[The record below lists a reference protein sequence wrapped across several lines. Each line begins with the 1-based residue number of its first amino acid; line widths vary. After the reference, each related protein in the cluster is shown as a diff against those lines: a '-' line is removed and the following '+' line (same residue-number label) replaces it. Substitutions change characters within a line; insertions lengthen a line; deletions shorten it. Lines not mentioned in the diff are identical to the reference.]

1 MAASRLIKW
10 PTHLAITVDVIFVNA
25 ESIDNVHEVD
35 STIYDSEG
43 TAAEAKTHVRSR
55 MPPREGAYIVTQAPP
70 ATSPLRFNINDPENM
85 RLFPEAFDGT
95 EPDSGQQCHALTDH
109 ASCLR
114 SLRRHHSTRR
124 FRCNPITTAHSEH
137 LQELYELPC
146 SAPITKQHHNRQVS
160 NARYVFDYAYRVR
173 RGIAVDSQAIRY
185 KNSHLG
191 AWILP
196 TERDR
201 DQPPPDP
208 TNSDR
213 SSSSRRTSAPS
224 ALSTSASH
232 AQQSLPPS
240 AAASTSGQTAP
251 TTQIVAS
258 TSATR
263 PEQPASIPA
272 HNDLT
277 ASYQQQPH
285 TSTPPYQPEAST
297 SDIRMDVDTEGFEV
311 IYSKLRVNPDQ
322 HHDDSTDSDRLEWQI
337 PPALHKGPKAA
348 EGESPFYKQRRL
360 RNVNH
365 PI

>member
-10 PTHLAITVDVIFVNA
+10 PTHLAITVDVILVNA

-55 MPPREGAYIVTQAPP
+55 MPPKEGAYIVTQAPP

-85 RLFPEAFDGT
+85 
-95 EPDSGQQCHALTDH
+95 
-109 ASCLR
+109 
-114 SLRRHHSTRR
+114 
-124 FRCNPITTAHSEH
+124 
-137 LQELYELPC
+137 
-146 SAPITKQHHNRQVS
+146 
-160 NARYVFDYAYRVR
+160 RVR

-213 SSSSRRTSAPS
+213 LSSSRRTSAPF

-232 AQQSLPPS
+232 AQQSLPPSAAASTSRNTASTPQVVASTSATRPDSQQQAHTSAPSAPSASSAPSGATVSISHAQRPLPPS

-285 TSTPPYQPEAST
+285 TSTPYQPEAST

-311 IYSKLRVNPDQ
+311 IYAKLRMNPDQ
-322 HHDDSTDSDRLEWQI
+322 HHDDSTDSDRFEWQI
-337 PPALHKGPKAA
+337 PPALHKEPKAA